1 MTLFGHVLVGLVR
14 SPNRTVNM
22 DTILIVLTTIAG
34 LKLAKYLWSIIWEW
48 A

>member
-1 MTLFGHVLVGLVR
+1 MTQA
-14 SPNRTVNM
+14 
-22 DTILIVLTTIAG
+22 ILIVLATIAG